1 VSVWGISV
9 GLEGGEPVITGIEV
23 IGPRTAMTFKEAFRH
38 RTDPND
44 DWPLKLRALGD
55 ALDTELRKGAP
66 SAAVIRTMDWFA
78 KRGEKVY
85 RRRYGVDGA
94 LLAVLRRHIDRVD
107 AKSGK
112 EIASVCGAKRKA
124 EIEDEARAAF
134 GADHVDEG
142 MAAIA
147 ALIVAGEA

>member
-1 VSVWGISV
+1 MSVWGISV
-9 GLEGGEPVITGIEV
+9 GLEGGEPVVTGMEV
-23 IGPRTAMTFKEAFRH
+23 TGPRAAMTFKAAFQH

-66 SAAVIRTMDWFA
+66 SAVVIRTMDWFA

-85 RRRYGVDGA
+85 RKRYGVDGA
-94 LLAVLRRHIDRVD
+94 LLAVLRRHVDRVD

-112 EIASVCGAKRKA
+112 EIAAVCGARKA
-124 EIEDEARAAF
+124 EIEAEARAAF

-147 ALIVAGEA
+147 ALVVAGEA